1 MRTLDQLL
9 AIRGRPSQPL
19 VTYYDMATGERV
31 ELSTTTTA
39 NWVAKT
45 SNFLVDDLD
54 AEPGH
59 PHPHRAAEP
68 LADARSGSCRRGTS
82 ARPSSTTAADIGV
95 SGPDLVA
102 DEPVRVAA
110 SLRPLGGRFAGRRRP
125 ASSTWAPRC
134 RATATTSSPST
145 RRTPST
151 LALDLDGTA
160 LTHAE
165 LLAAA
170 APDGARRLVDARRH
184 PARRRADRRRVP
196 RRRLPGDRVIR
207 HTGAD
212 LTRERTG
219 GRRARVGRSIT
230 LNDASTAARQARP
243 ESSEQ

>member
-1 MRTLDQLL
+1 
-9 AIRGRPSQPL
+9 
-19 VTYYDMATGERV
+19 MATGERV

-54 AEPGH
+54 AAPGSRIRIGLPSH
-59 PHPHRAAEP
+59 WLTTVWILSAWNVGAAVV
-68 LADARSGSCRRGTS
+68 DRS
-82 ARPSSTTAADIGV
+82 ADIGL

-110 SLRPLGGRFAGRRRP
+110 SLRPLGGRFQEPPAGFLDLGAEVP
-125 ASSTWAPRC
+125 GHGDHFVALDP
-134 RATATTSSPST
+134 PE
-145 RRTPST
+145 PST

-170 APDGARRLVDARRH
+170 APDGVRRLVAPGEH

-196 RRRLPGDRVIR
+196 GWRL
-207 HTGAD
+207 AW
-212 LTRERTG
+212 
-219 GRRARVGRSIT
+219 
-230 LNDASTAARQARP
+230 
-243 ESSEQ
+243 